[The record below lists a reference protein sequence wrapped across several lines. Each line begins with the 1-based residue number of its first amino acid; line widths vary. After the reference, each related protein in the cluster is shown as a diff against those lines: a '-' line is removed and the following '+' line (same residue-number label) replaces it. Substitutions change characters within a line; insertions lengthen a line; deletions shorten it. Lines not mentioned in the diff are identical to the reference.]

1 MDKVVIYCRIS
12 TSKQNLKSQ
21 RSNVLNFCTDKKWS
35 VVSYF
40 EDIDSGL
47 KKSRTGFDNMLEYV
61 RENKI
66 NKIVVSELS
75 RLSRDTFNC
84 KELISEMY
92 ELGVSIYCVD
102 IEIETIINNK
112 LNVNA
117 IPILMSEI
125 DYANRELGKLKQ
137 RLSRGYENNLLNGG
151 NVGRKKGSIESESM
165 FLLKHE
171 DIIHFLN
178 SGYTCRLINVLT
190 GKSTNTVLKVKNTLL
205 KNGDWV
211 EPTTKVGHWDVLK
224 TIVKGNEDIVKEA
237 LLFEKINN

>member
-1 MDKVVIYCRIS
+1 MEKVVIYCRIS
-12 TSKQNLKSQ
+12 TSKQKLKSQ

-47 KKSRTGFDNMLEYV
+47 KKSRPGFDDMLEYV
-61 RENKI
+61 RENKV

-84 KELISEMY
+84 KELISELY

-102 IEIETIINNK
+102 IEMETIINNK

-117 IPILMSEI
+117 IPVFMTEI
-125 DYANRELGKLKQ
+125 EYANRELGKLQK
-137 RLSRGYENNLLNGG
+137 RLARGYQNKLLNGG
-151 NVGRKKGSIESESM
+151 IVGRKKGSKESDAM

-178 SGYTCRLINVLT
+178 SGYTCRLVNVIT
-190 GKSTNTVLKVKNTLL
+190 NKSTNTVLKVKKMLI
-205 KNGDWV
+205 KSGDWV
-211 EPTTKVGHWDVLK
+211 EPTNKVNNWDILK
-224 TIVKGNEDIVKEA
+224 KIVEGNEDIVKEA
-237 LLFEKINN
+237 LLFENVKN

>member
-112 LNVNA
+112 LRSTKMN
-117 IPILMSEI
+117 
-125 DYANRELGKLKQ
+125 
-137 RLSRGYENNLLNGG
+137 
-151 NVGRKKGSIESESM
+151 
-165 FLLKHE
+165 
-171 DIIHFLN
+171 
-178 SGYTCRLINVLT
+178 
-190 GKSTNTVLKVKNTLL
+190 KSK
-205 KNGDWV
+205 
-211 EPTTKVGHWDVLK
+211 
-224 TIVKGNEDIVKEA
+224 
-237 LLFEKINN
+237 